1 MHDHR
6 REPRVSDPGVSVT
19 IPSLGVTAP
28 VRDISAGG
36 FAMSIEKD
44 VQADAE
50 HVVEFRPTGAL
61 RVVLRA
67 SLAHCHGIRTRG
79 GRQRYVAGFSFVQ
92 TDYAHEAAILLMAC
106 LPKLAASQRS
116 GRA

>member
-6 REPRVSDPGVSVT
+6 RDPRVSDPGVSVS

-36 FAMSIEKD
+36 FALSIEKD
-44 VQADAE
+44 VRADAE

-67 SLAHCHGIRTRG
+67 TLAHCRGVRTRS
-79 GRQRYVAGFSFVQ
+79 GRRYLAGFSFVEA
-92 TDYAHEAAILLMAC
+92 DYAHEAATLLMSC
-106 LPKLAASQRS
+106 LPKLVPNQGS